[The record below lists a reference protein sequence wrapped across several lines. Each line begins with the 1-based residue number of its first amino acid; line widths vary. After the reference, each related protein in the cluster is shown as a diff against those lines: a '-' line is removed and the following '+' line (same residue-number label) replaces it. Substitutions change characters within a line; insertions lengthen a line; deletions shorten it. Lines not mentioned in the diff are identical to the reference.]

1 MKEITPKLIKFLKD
15 NGLTQKKVAE
25 ILGVSE
31 STINALVQGRKQ
43 FGRKTSAVW
52 ESHFGLSAI
61 WLMTG
66 EGEMLKSSSNVINN
80 ISGNQNAVGQHS
92 KVKVTEQQDTTILYE
107 QINMLRDELQKQRES
122 YQTVIN
128 RLLSIVE
135 KQNLS

>member
-1 MKEITPKLIKFLKD
+1 MKEIAPKIIKFLKD

-31 STINALVQGRKQ
+31 STVNALVQGRKQ

-52 ESHFGLSAI
+52 ESHFGLSAS

-66 EGEMLKSSSNVINN
+66 EGEMLKQPSIINN
-80 ISGNQNAVGQHS
+80 TYGNQNAVGEHS
-92 KVKVTEQQDTTILYE
+92 KVKVTGQNDTKLLQE
-107 QINMLRDELQKQRES
+107 QIKILREELQNQRES
-122 YQTVIN
+122 YQAVIN

-135 KQNLS
+135 KQNIS